1 MNTDVDNA
9 LKRVINNYTLEVNNM
24 CIDDEPVT
32 KAELKAFAELTLS
45 TLNDFRKTL
54 SNNL

>member
-1 MNTDVDNA
+1 MNTNVDSA

-24 CIDDEPVT
+24 YIDDEPVT
-32 KAELKAFAELTLS
+32 KAELKAFAELTIS
-45 TLNDFRKTL
+45 TLNDFRKAL

>member
-1 MNTDVDNA
+1 MNTNVDSA

-24 CIDDEPVT
+24 YIDDEPVT
-32 KAELKAFAELTLS
+32 KSELKAFAELTIS
-45 TLNDFRKTL
+45 TLNDFRKAL